1 MKAYERLIK
10 YTAYPT
16 GSDPESK
23 ETPSTPAQWD
33 FARALESEMKDLGIE
48 NINLD
53 EHCYLMGEIPA
64 NIEGYN
70 GPVLGLIAHMDV
82 SCEAPFENVKPQI
95 IHYEGGDLI
104 QNKEKD
110 LRVSLEDF
118 PFLAN
123 YIGCDIITSDGT
135 TLLGADNK
143 AGIAEILTLAEA
155 LKDDD
160 SIKHGTIKI
169 CFTPDEEIGMSS
181 EYFDVEKFGAD
192 GAYTVDGDAF
202 GECQWETFNAIE
214 VMVYITGLNIHPGS
228 AKNKMINASRIAA
241 EFERMIPDAE
251 TPEHTEMYEGFY
263 HLCSMSG
270 DVESAKMEYIIRDH
284 DLSIAR
290 KRGETLKHI
299 EAFLN
304 DKYGEGTV
312 RVELEESY
320 RNMYEILKD
329 HKELIDIPMSVIR
342 EMGVE
347 PDTAPIRGG
356 TDGAFLSFRG
366 LPCPN
371 IGPGGHNFHSRK
383 EFAVIQ
389 SMDQAVEMLVKI
401 VQRFAKA
408 NKNI

>member
-1 MKAYERLIK
+1 MKAYERLIE

-16 GSDPESK
+16 GSDPES
-23 ETPSTPAQWD
+23 ETIPSCPAEWD
-33 FARALESEMKDLGIE
+33 LARALEKEMQELGFE
-48 NINLD
+48 NVDLD
-53 EHCYLMGEIPA
+53 EHCYLMGELPA
-64 NIEGYN
+64 NIDGYQ

-95 IHYEGGDLI
+95 IHYDGGDLI
-104 QNKEKD
+104 QNAEKD
-110 LRVSLEDF
+110 LRVKASEY
-118 PFLAN
+118 PFLEN

-143 AGIAEILTLAEA
+143 AGIAEILTLAET
-155 LKDDD
+155 LQNDPD
-160 SIKHGTIKI
+160 IKHGTIKV
-169 CFTPDEEIGMSS
+169 CFTPDEEIGKSS
-181 EYFDVEKFGAD
+181 DYFDVEKFGAD

-202 GECQWETFNAIE
+202 GECQSETFNAIE
-214 VMVYITGLNIHPGS
+214 VVVKVTGLNIHPGS
-228 AKNKMINASRIAA
+228 AKNKMINAVRIAA

-251 TPEHTEMYEGFY
+251 TPEHTERYEGFY
-263 HLCSMSG
+263 HLRSISG
-270 DVESAKMEYIIRDH
+270 DVESARMEYIIRDH
-284 DLSIAR
+284 DLAIAR
-290 KRGETLKHI
+290 RRGETLNKI
-299 EAFLN
+299 AAFLN

-312 RVELEESY
+312 IVELEESY

-329 HKELIDIPMSVIR
+329 HMELVNIPMDVIR
-342 EMGVE
+342 EMGTE
-347 PDTAPIRGG
+347 PDTTPIRGG

-389 SMDQAVEMLVKI
+389 SMDRAVEMLVKI

-408 NKNI
+408 EKNI